1 MAAFGTSVPA
11 VTTLLLVMAVATGC
25 STPEVDEPV
34 DTAIASTTAPATAT
48 AVVEAPVVAD
58 TPAVIDT
65 PVVAHTPGVADTP
78 RAAEATPT
86 AVPRRIL
93 IRGKTEVEAAP
104 PFDLTLFNQET
115 LSLADL
121 DGKVVVLNFWASWCP
136 PCRFEMPDFE
146 AAWKEYRDQG
156 VVFVGVA
163 VSDSEEDARSFAEET
178 GVTYPIGLDGEGV
191 TSVAYEVTSLPTTVF
206 IDREG
211 RIVRRL
217 AARANM
223 GALKIFLRGLLG
235 EP

>member
-1 MAAFGTSVPA
+1 MAAFGTSVMA
-11 VTTLLLVMAVATGC
+11 VTALLLMVAVAAC
-25 STPEVDEPV
+25 SAPEVHEPV
-34 DTAIASTTAPATAT
+34 DTVTPATAT
-48 AVVEAPVVAD
+48 AVVETPVVAD
-58 TPAVIDT
+58 TPAVVDT
-65 PVVAHTPGVADTP
+65 PLVADTP

-104 PFDLTLFNQET
+104 PFDLTLFNQES

-146 AAWKEYRDQG
+146 AAWKEYRDEG
-156 VVFVGVA
+156 VVFVGIA

-211 RIVRRL
+211 RIARRL
-217 AARANM
+217 VNRANM

>member
-1 MAAFGTSVPA
+1 MAAFGTSVMA
-11 VTTLLLVMAVATGC
+11 VTALLLMVAAAAC
-25 STPEVDEPV
+25 SAPEVHEPV
-34 DTAIASTTAPATAT
+34 DTAIPSTTATATAT
-48 AVVEAPVVAD
+48 AVVDAPVVAD

-65 PVVAHTPGVADTP
+65 PVVAHTPVVADTP

-93 IRGKTEVEAAP
+93 IRGKTEVEDAP

-163 VSDSEEDARSFAEET
+163 VSDSEEDARSFAEQT

>member
-11 VTTLLLVMAVATGC
+11 VTTLLLAVAAAAC
-25 STPEVDEPV
+25 SASEVREPV
-34 DTAIASTTAPATAT
+34 DTAIPSTTAPATAT

-58 TPAVIDT
+58 TPAVVET

-78 RAAEATPT
+78 RAAEPAPT

-121 DGKVVVLNFWASWCP
+121 GGKVVVLNFWASWCP

-146 AAWKEYRDQG
+146 AAWKEYRDEG

-211 RIVRRL
+211 RIARRL
-217 AARANM
+217 TSRANM

>member
-1 MAAFGTSVPA
+1 MAAFGTSVMA
-11 VTTLLLVMAVATGC
+11 VTALLLMVAVAAC
-25 STPEVDEPV
+25 SAPEVHEPV
-34 DTAIASTTAPATAT
+34 GTAMPEPTAT
-48 AVVEAPVVAD
+48 AVVETPVVAD
-58 TPAVIDT
+58 TPAVVDT
-65 PVVAHTPGVADTP
+65 PLVADTP

-86 AVPRRIL
+86 AVSRRIL

-104 PFDLTLFNQET
+104 PFDLTLFNQES

-146 AAWKEYRDQG
+146 AAWKEYRDEG
-156 VVFVGVA
+156 VVFVGIA

-211 RIVRRL
+211 RIARRL
-217 AARANM
+217 VNRANM

>member
-25 STPEVDEPV
+25 STPEVHEPV
-34 DTAIASTTAPATAT
+34 DTAIPSTTAPATAT

-58 TPAVIDT
+58 TPAVVET

-93 IRGKTEVEAAP
+93 IRGKTEVEDAP

>member
-1 MAAFGTSVPA
+1 MAAFGTSVMA
-11 VTTLLLVMAVATGC
+11 VTALLLAVATAAC
-25 STPEVDEPV
+25 STPEVHEPV
-34 DTAIASTTAPATAT
+34 DTVTPATAT
-48 AVVEAPVVAD
+48 AVVE
-58 TPAVIDT
+58 T
-65 PVVAHTPGVADTP
+65 PVVADTP

-86 AVPRRIL
+86 TEARRTL

-104 PFDLTLFNQET
+104 PFELTLFNQES

-146 AAWKEYRDQG
+146 AAWKEYRDEG
-156 VVFVGVA
+156 VVFVGIA

-211 RIVRRL
+211 RIARRL
-217 AARANM
+217 TSRANM

>member
-1 MAAFGTSVPA
+1 MA
-11 VTTLLLVMAVATGC
+11 VTALLLMVAAAAC
-25 STPEVDEPV
+25 SAPEVHEPV
-34 DTAIASTTAPATAT
+34 DTPVPESTATAT
-48 AVVEAPVVAD
+48 SVVEAPVVAD
-58 TPAVIDT
+58 APPVVDT
-65 PVVAHTPGVADTP
+65 PVVADTP

-86 AVPRRIL
+86 TEARRTL

-104 PFDLTLFNQET
+104 PFDLTLFNQES

-146 AAWKEYRDQG
+146 AAWKEYRDEG
-156 VVFVGVA
+156 VVFVGIA

-211 RIVRRL
+211 RIARRL
-217 AARANM
+217 TSRANM

>member
-1 MAAFGTSVPA
+1 MAAFGTSVMA
-11 VTTLLLVMAVATGC
+11 VTALLLMVAAAAC
-25 STPEVDEPV
+25 SAPEVHEPV
-34 DTAIASTTAPATAT
+34 DTAIPSTTATATAT

-65 PVVAHTPGVADTP
+65 PVVADTP

-86 AVPRRIL
+86 AVPRRVL
-93 IRGKTEVEAAP
+93 IRGKTEVEDAP
-104 PFDLTLFNQET
+104 PFDLTLFDQET

-211 RIVRRL
+211 RIARRL
-217 AARANM
+217 TSRANM